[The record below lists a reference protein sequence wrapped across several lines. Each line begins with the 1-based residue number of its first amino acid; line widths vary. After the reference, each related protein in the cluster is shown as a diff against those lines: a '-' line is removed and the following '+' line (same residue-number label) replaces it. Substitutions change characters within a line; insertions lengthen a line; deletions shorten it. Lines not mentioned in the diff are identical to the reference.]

1 MLLYDWNKIFKKAN
15 GRASTIF
22 MIVEMLVKASI
33 PRNKYDPLYKYY
45 EVDFRGESFLAHP
58 DVLIY
63 NAFRHTRSDI
73 AVYLAIASLRSIAEY
88 FASGDTTISLLE
100 LPLDPFNHLDNP
112 EDSLLYVEDD
122 RLHFL
127 YEEVPQ
133 EKTKWH

>member
-1 MLLYDWNKIFKKAN
+1 M
-15 GRASTIF
+15 
-22 MIVEMLVKASI
+22 
-33 PRNKYDPLYKYY
+33 
-45 EVDFRGESFLAHP
+45 
-58 DVLIY
+58 
-63 NAFRHTRSDI
+63 
-73 AVYLAIASLRSIAEY
+73 ASLRSIAEY